1 MSVLA
6 PVRPGTT
13 VIYTGRLVEHQDAL
27 CKIVD
32 FEDGFYTLKVLTFD
46 RNVREILIVRVPI
59 ENMFPT
65 SSNF

>member
-6 PVRPGTT
+6 PVRPGTN
-13 VIYTGRLVEHQDAL
+13 VIYTGTLVEHEEAL

-32 FEDGFYTLKVLTFD
+32 FEDGLYTLKVLTFN
-46 RNVREILIVRVPI
+46 RNVREILILRVPI